1 MRKPDLSAAFGLVIF
16 IMLIVVA
23 TAAYIAYKKP
33 DTTAIILWGSVGV
46 VALFILG
53 LFFFG
58 GVKMPG
64 TKSVR
69 LAPAPVTI
77 VPKPT

>member
-53 LFFFG
+53 LFFG

-69 LAPAPVTI
+69 LAPTPVTI